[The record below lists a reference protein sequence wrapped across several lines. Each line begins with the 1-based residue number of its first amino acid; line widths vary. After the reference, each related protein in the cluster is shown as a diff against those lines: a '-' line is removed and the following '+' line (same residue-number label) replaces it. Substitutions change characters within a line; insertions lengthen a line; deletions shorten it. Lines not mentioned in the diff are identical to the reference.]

1 MPEGRFIGAC
11 CRCKSDM
18 WLPLVLYESA
28 RHSSKIVFFCPYGHE
43 QIFSDKESEEDK
55 LRRERDRLQQKLA
68 EKDDELK
75 AQIASAKAFKA
86 QAAAYKASATKARQR
101 GSKGVCLACNRQ
113 FQNVA
118 RHMHTK
124 HPTFKAEEIING
136 KLAS

>member
-11 CRCKSDM
+11 CQCKSEM

-43 QIFSDKESEEDK
+43 QVFTDGETEADK
-55 LRRERDRLQQKLA
+55 LRRERDRLVQQMAQKN
-68 EKDDELK
+68 DELE

-101 GSKGVCLACNRQ
+101 GSKGVCQCCGRQ
-113 FQNVA
+113 FQNVL
-118 RHMHTK
+118 RHMQTK
-124 HPTFKAEEIING
+124 HADFKAEEV
-136 KLAS
+136 A